1 MTAEKVAI
9 YNLGCRV
16 NQYEAEAL
24 ENKFYQ
30 AGYEIVDFQEK
41 ADLYIINSCVVTTSA
56 ASKSRKVARQAKRRA
71 GRQSLVV
78 MAGCY
83 SQVSPEEVAEI
94 AEVDFYVATAD
105 KDRLVELVEEKK
117 KAWQPDDRNDWQKA
131 RELGSSSSYSG
142 LDKFPDFSLT
152 RVNQTTRA
160 NLKIQDGCDQFCSYC
175 IIPLARGRLRS
186 KKPAAV
192 RQEFQA
198 LLDSGIREFIL
209 TGIHLGAYGQNLA
222 AEVDLSS
229 LTAELLREPGNFR
242 IRLSSLEAGEV
253 DSRLLELM
261 AETPRLCNHLHL
273 PLQSGSNKIL
283 QAMNR
288 PYTREKFLETIEKI
302 KSRVPNIALTTDVI
316 AGFPGET
323 EQDFQKSLE
332 LIAGA
337 GFSRLHVFPFSPR
350 PGTAAAEMGDRVN
363 SKIINRRVAEMQ
375 QLGEKLKKQY
385 RRRFLNRPLIAL
397 LEEPDEEGNISGYT
411 SNYIRIKAA
420 EIKSQGIPENSSAGQ
435 PSILEESQFLQ
446 ELANSFVR
454 VAIESVSERDEQ
466 PARIVSRKVDLLD
479 D

>member
-420 EIKSQGIPENSSAGQ
+420 EIKSQGIAENSSAGQ

>member
-24 ENKFYQ
+24 ENKFRQ
-30 AGYEIVDFQEK
+30 ADYEIVDFQEE
-41 ADLYIINSCVVTTSA
+41 AGLYIINSCAVTTSA
-56 ASKSRKVARQAKRRA
+56 ASKSRKVARRAKRRA

-105 KDRLVELVEEKK
+105 KDRLVELIEEKK
-117 KAWQPDDRNDWQKA
+117 KARQPDDRENRQKS
-131 RELGSSSSYSG
+131 RELGSRSSYAG

-192 RQEFQA
+192 RQEFQT

-209 TGIHLGAYGQNLA
+209 TGIHLGAYGQDLA
-222 AEVDLSS
+222 AEIDLSS

-261 AETPRLCNHLHL
+261 AETSRLCNHLHV

-288 PYTREKFLETIEKI
+288 PYTREEFLETIEKI
-302 KSRVPNIALTTDVI
+302 KSRVPDIALTTDVI

-323 EQDFQKSLE
+323 EEDFQKSLE

-363 SKIINRRVAEMQ
+363 SKIINRRVEEMQ

-411 SNYIRIKAA
+411 SNYIRIRAA
-420 EIKSQGIPENSSAGQ
+420 EIENQGIAENSSTGQ
-435 PSILEESQFLQ
+435 ASILEESQFLQ

-454 VAIESVSERDEQ
+454 VEIESVSERDEQ
-466 PARIVSRKVDLLD
+466 PARIVSRKVDLSD

>member
-397 LEEPDEEGNISGYT
+397 LEEPNEEGNISGYT